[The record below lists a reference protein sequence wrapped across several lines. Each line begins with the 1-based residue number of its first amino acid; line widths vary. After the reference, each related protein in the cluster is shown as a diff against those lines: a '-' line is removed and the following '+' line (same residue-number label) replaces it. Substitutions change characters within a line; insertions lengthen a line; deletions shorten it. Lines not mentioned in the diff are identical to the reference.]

1 MGLDVT
7 AAATVKN
14 WIQALSSQ
22 YGKTLILTTHQ
33 LDLAEELC
41 QRIAIMQQGRKVS
54 DHTVMELRNL
64 HRKEAIKARVS
75 ADSEEM
81 RVWVRQ
87 LWPDASLEYDLDAI
101 SLTIPSNG
109 SRRLADVAAA
119 LDQWPCDILSL
130 EQTVPSLEDIFVKIT
145 ESPRQHV

>member
-1 MGLDVT
+1 MQQKTAIACALIHDPSIVLLDEPTLGLDVT

-87 LWPDASLEYDLDAI
+87 L
-101 SLTIPSNG
+101 
-109 SRRLADVAAA
+109 
-119 LDQWPCDILSL
+119 
-130 EQTVPSLEDIFVKIT
+130 
-145 ESPRQHV
+145 